1 MGIKI
6 VMTVCFLPCMLIMFG
21 VLYMEGKRKGDILL
35 GVGLWPG
42 ADREEEVQAVKKRF
56 QREMRWILLLSCL
69 AFVCTLLPNR
79 TSIIISTQIL
89 WLLII
94 MVVFFV
100 PMARGNRQLKILKRE
115 RLKALDAP
123 GEPDQKVYV
132 DMKAAAAP
140 KDKPF
145 LKLSLAGVLLGLIP
159 VIGELFLA
167 SGSFY
172 GWWTEAAVATMFLAG
187 LLCLLVQY
195 RFWHMRTDVVS
206 LRSEVN
212 IQLARVRQY
221 QWSRLFSV
229 IIWINTAV
237 TVILWYGMHHPRS
250 MIFVVLAGGLL
261 SLGVAAVAAIV
272 TERNIRQAYRKYA
285 GESGLTT
292 EEDDHWIYGIFYYN
306 KNDSRFMVNNRVGIG
321 TTINMAKPSGK
332 IFSGVI
338 LIGTVAL
345 LFWAAGMVLLEDF
358 VPISLKVEDNAV
370 ISGQYQEEYRIPVGE
385 IENVELVEELPS
397 MSKRVGSAMETIKKG
412 SFMAEGYV
420 SCKVCARIMKPPFLK
435 ITTED
440 GMVYYLNDEDTQ
452 VTKQVYWRLT
462 DPKGPV
468 ESAQP

>member
-6 VMTVCFLPCMLIMFG
+6 IMTVCFLPCMLIMFG

-42 ADREEEVQAVKKRF
+42 ADQEEEVQAVKKRF
-56 QREMRWILLLSCL
+56 EREMRWILLLSFL
-69 AFVCTLLPNR
+69 SFVCTLIPNR

-89 WLLII
+89 WLVMIL
-94 MVVFFV
+94 VVFFV

-115 RLKALDAP
+115 KLEALDTP
-123 GEPDQKVYV
+123 REPEKKVYV

-140 KDKPF
+140 RIKPF

-159 VIGELFLA
+159 VVGELFLA

-187 LLCLLVQY
+187 LLCLFVQY
-195 RFWHMRTDVVS
+195 RLWHMRTDVVS

-237 TVILWYGMHHPRS
+237 TGILWYGMHHPRS

-261 SLGVAAVAAIV
+261 SLGVAAVAAVI

-285 GESGLTT
+285 GEAGLTT

-345 LFWAAGMVLLEDF
+345 LFWAVGMVLLEDF

-370 ISGQYQEEYRIPVGE
+370 ISGQYQEEYRIPFE
-385 IENVELVEELPS
+385 DIETVEMVEELPS
-397 MSKRVGSAMETIKKG
+397 MSKRVGTAMETINKG

-420 SCKVCARIMKPPFLK
+420 SCKVCVRTKKPPFVK
-435 ITTED
+435 ITTKD
-440 GMVYYLNDEDTQ
+440 GMVYYFNDED
-452 VTKQVYWRLT
+452 VGMTKQVYRQLT
-462 DPKGPV
+462 EPEELV
-468 ESAQP
+468 EPEKP